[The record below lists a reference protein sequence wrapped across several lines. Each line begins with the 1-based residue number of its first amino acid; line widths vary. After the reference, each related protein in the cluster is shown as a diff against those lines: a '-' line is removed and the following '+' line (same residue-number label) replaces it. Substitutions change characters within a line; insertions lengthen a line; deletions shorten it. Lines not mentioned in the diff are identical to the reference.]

1 MINTNFSEKV
11 VFVTGGG
18 SDLGI
23 AMGKVFGQ
31 MGAKVILCDVRK
43 EVVQK
48 AVDALTSENITAMAI
63 EADVTK
69 PEMIHTAFAEGESAF
84 GLINVLV
91 NSAGITKMQDIQN
104 ISTDDWDL
112 VFNINVRGGFCCSQ
126 EFFSRLRAANQGGSI
141 INIASN
147 AAKVTFPGQVH
158 YNASKAAVV
167 NMTQSLA
174 KELAPFG
181 INVNAV
187 CPGAI
192 DTAMLRY
199 CMDETIK
206 NAPKGEEPTI
216 EDLRAC
222 WGPPQLGRL
231 IQPVEVANV
240 VAFLATDA
248 AAIIR
253 GQSISVDAGNTPY

>member
-1 MINTNFSEKV
+1 MQTNFNDKV

-18 SDLGI
+18 SDLGVAI
-23 AMGKVFGQ
+23 GRVFGQ
-31 MGAKVILCDVRK
+31 AGAKVILCDVRK

-48 AVDALTSENITAMAI
+48 ACDALTAENITAIAL

-69 PEMIHTAFAEGESAF
+69 PEMIKAAFAEGEAAF
-84 GLINVLV
+84 GVINVLV
-91 NSAGITKMQDIQN
+91 NSAGLTKMQEIQDI
-104 ISTDDWDL
+104 TTADWDL
-112 VFNINVRGGFCCSQ
+112 VFNINVRGAFCCAQ
-126 EFFSRLRAANQGGSI
+126 EFFSRLRAANQGGNI
-141 INIASN
+141 VNIASN
-147 AAKVTFPGQVH
+147 AAKVTFPGQAH

-222 WGPPQLGRL
+222 WGPAQLGRL
-231 IQPVEVANV
+231 IQPIEVAKV
-240 VAFLATDA
+240 VAFLASDA
-248 AAIIR
+248 ATIIR
-253 GQSISVDAGNTPY
+253 GQSINVDAGNTPN